1 MISVQLENI
10 LKTKFDI
17 DNHKLNM
24 QDSLEQNIVKFT
36 DIIKDNFKG
45 SKMIDESMVHT
56 MKEVWEAISERF
68 KALNLQKHQ
77 KQAQKDAQN
86 WISSRF
92 SSIKASPK
100 KNDEL
105 LTFYDQQL
113 QLILQIHS
121 HILDQNAAVSDL
133 NNKKE

>member
-77 KQAQKDAQN
+77 KTSTK
-86 WISSRF
+86 RCT
-92 SSIKASPK
+92 K
-100 KNDEL
+100 L
-105 LTFYDQQL
+105 DQQ
-113 QLILQIHS
+113 QVLIDQSIAQEKWWTT
-121 HILDQNAAVSDL
+121 HILWPTTATHTPNSFTYSRSKCRSQWF
-133 NNKKE
+133 EQ